1 MKNEKNRLSNTVN
14 LREKAETKL
23 KEKQREL
30 IASFT
35 GPDKEKLVHEL
46 QVHQIELE
54 MQNEELREAREKT
67 ETALGKYS
75 GLYDFAP
82 VGYFT
87 LDREGNICE
96 LNFSGAKLLGTERAH
111 LINRNFKLFISP
123 NTRPVF
129 NDFFEKVFES
139 DAKTSC
145 EVILSKDSYPPVY
158 VHIEGIVSDE
168 GQKCFAAVVDI
179 TERRKAEE
187 KLAESLGQKE
197 MLLRELHHR
206 VKNNMQVISSLLRL
220 QAVTLDNTR
229 AVEIFK
235 ECQNRIKAMSLIH
248 EKFYLSRDLS
258 NIDFETYVKD
268 LIKTL
273 TQSYG
278 ISQDKITL
286 DVNIENVSLE
296 IDTAISCGMIIN
308 ELISNSLKYAFPQS
322 AKGHIGISIL
332 PAGEN
337 QVELIISDN
346 GIGIPAELDFQK
358 TGTLGLQLVNTFVKD
373 QLEGEIELDRSAGTR
388 FKIKF
393 KKGA

>member
-1 MKNEKNRLSNTVN
+1 MQLIKINKIHKTQGRAAKT
-14 LREKAETKL
+14 
-23 KEKQREL
+23 KEKQHRER
-30 IASFT
+30 IKAV
-35 GPDKEKLVHEL
+35 K
-46 QVHQIELE
+46 
-54 MQNEELREAREKT
+54 KT
-67 ETALGKYS
+67 QTAPTKYTEH
-75 GLYDFAP
+75 YDFAP

-87 LDREGNICE
+87 LDGEGNICE
-96 LNFSGAKLLGTERAH
+96 SSLSGAKLLGVERTH
-111 LINRNFKLFISP
+111 LINRNFKLFISQ

-129 NDFFEKVFES
+129 NNFFEKVFES
-139 DAKTSC
+139 DTKTSC
-145 EVILSKDSYPPVY
+145 EVTLGKDSNSPLFVY
-158 VHIEGIVSDE
+158 IEGIVSED
-168 GQKCFAAVVDI
+168 GQKCLAAVI
-179 TERRKAEE
+179 NLTERKKMEI
-187 KLAESLGQKE
+187 KLEESLRQKE

-206 VKNNMQVISSLLRL
+206 AKNNMQVISSLLRL
-220 QAVTLDNTR
+220 QAVTLDNTK

-235 ECQNRIKAMSLIH
+235 ECQNRIKAMSLVH
-248 EKFYLSRDLS
+248 EKFYLSQDLS

-332 PAGEN
+332 PAERDR
-337 QVELIISDN
+337 VELIVSDN

-358 TGTLGLQLVNTFVKD
+358 TSTLGLQLVNTFVKD
-373 QLEGEIELDRSAGTR
+373 QLAGEIELDRSVGTK